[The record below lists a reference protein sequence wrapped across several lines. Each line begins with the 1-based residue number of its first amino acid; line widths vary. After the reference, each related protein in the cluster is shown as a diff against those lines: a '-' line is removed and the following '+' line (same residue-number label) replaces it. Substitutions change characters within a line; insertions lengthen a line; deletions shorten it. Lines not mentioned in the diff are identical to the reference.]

1 MDFSG
6 KVVTAKQL
14 TGRNLNTSR
23 NAPYGIQGKAYL
35 NAVFSDGTIHTAA
48 TFEFNSGP
56 YANGPTPNNS
66 YEALGA
72 VPTNESGMLNNG
84 RTGWKVLLPNYNGRS
99 GLRVHP
105 DTNSPGTKG
114 CIGIVGCYEEL
125 KNLGNFFNNY
135 IGPSGRHRMIFN
147 FNIKGNPN
155 YGNEGRH
162 NSRLAQ

>member
-72 VPTNESGMLNNG
+72 VPTNESGMLNNDVQDG
-84 RTGWKVLLPNYNGRS
+84 KFSYRIIMEDR
-99 GLRVHP
+99 GLE
-105 DTNSPGTKG
+105 
-114 CIGIVGCYEEL
+114 CIQILIHLEQRAALV
-125 KNLGNFFNNY
+125 
-135 IGPSGRHRMIFN
+135 
-147 FNIKGNPN
+147 
-155 YGNEGRH
+155 
-162 NSRLAQ
+162 